1 MNKNT
6 IIEYGYEIVESREFG
21 GHLAQISVDVRRWDE
36 IRSGYDWALSRDPT
50 HPSTGTHLLANLWIT
65 EFAGPPRLTVMYEVN
80 ESERVVTY
88 VGLSLA
94 L

>member
-1 MNKNT
+1 MT
-6 IIEYGYEIVESREFG
+6 SPHEGYAISESREFTSRAREVLG
-21 GHLAQISVDVRRWDE
+21 NLRHWDDVRFGLDLT
-36 IRSGYDWALSRDPT
+36 LSLNPT
-50 HPSTGTHLLANLWIT
+50 HPNTGTHLLANLWIT